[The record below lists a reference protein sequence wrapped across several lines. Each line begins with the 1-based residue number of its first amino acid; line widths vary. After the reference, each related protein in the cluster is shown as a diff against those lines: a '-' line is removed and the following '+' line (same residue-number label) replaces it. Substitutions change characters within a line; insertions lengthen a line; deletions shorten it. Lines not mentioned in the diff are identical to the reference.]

1 MLEIMTVK
9 QVAALLQVNEASI
22 YKMIQEGLPTIA
34 IGSHY
39 RINKEDLEAYLRGDH
54 PPAAKDEVVDTEP
67 GEKVAETKE
76 VTDRSIEDILRGG

>member
-54 PPAAKDEVVDTEP
+54 QPAKDEAVDPEP
-67 GEKVAETKE
+67 GEEGSETKE
-76 VTDRSIEDILRGG
+76 VTDRPIEDILRGG